1 MDLKTSKIGFIGA
14 GNMGGAILEG
24 LLNRRLVQAENVSVY
39 DKFGE
44 KAAIFAQEWGV
55 RAAVS
60 ASDLAAASNV
70 IVLAVKPQDL
80 DSAAADIRGTLKKE
94 KILIS
99 ILAGSSLEKLSSALQ
114 AEVTLVR
121 AMPNLGA
128 RVAQSLTALTSAS
141 MEALDAAEEI
151 FSGCGRTLRLE
162 EKHFDLF
169 TALCGSGP
177 AYFFQLM
184 EAIEAKAVE
193 AGIERST
200 AGLIASQ
207 TALGA
212 ALTAQS
218 SELSAGQL
226 REMVTSKGGTTAAA
240 LDVMSRAEILKIYS
254 DAFEAASNRSRELR
268 ETTA

>member
-1 MDLKTSKIGFIGA
+1 MDLKTAKIGFIGA

-24 LLNRRLVQAENVSVY
+24 LLNRRLVAPENVFVY
-39 DKFGE
+39 DKFDD

-55 RAAVS
+55 RKAVS
-60 ASDLAAASNV
+60 AGELAAESNV
-70 IVLAVKPQDL
+70 ILLAVKPQDL
-80 DSAAADIRGTLKKE
+80 DSAAGEIRASLNND

-99 ILAGSSLEKLSSALQ
+99 ILAGSSLERLAAAVQ
-114 AEVTLVR
+114 TPVTLVR

-128 RVAQSLTALTSAS
+128 RVAQSLTALTSS
-141 MEALDAAEEI
+141 CREALDTAEAV
-151 FSGCGRTLRLE
+151 FSGCGRTLRLD
-162 EKHFDLF
+162 EKYFDLF

-193 AGIERST
+193 AGLDHST

-218 SELSAGQL
+218 SDLSAGRL

-240 LDVMSRAEILKIYS
+240 LDVMSRAGILKIYS
-254 DAFEAASNRSRELR
+254 DAFEAAANRSRELR
-268 ETTA
+268 ESTA